1 MESDTRGR
9 LEEREQRQNAEQQ
22 HGDTF
27 TVDSEEATDTSG
39 IPAKDD
45 EEANEDEELRAQ
57 GVTGLLTGRSAWRR
71 TAQR

>member
-27 TVDSEEATDTSG
+27 AVDSDEATDTSG
-39 IPAKDD
+39 IPAEDD
-45 EEANEDEELRAQ
+45 EEADEDEELPA
-57 GVTGLLTGRSAWRR
+57 A
-71 TAQR
+71 